1 MIDYHCH
8 LLPGIDD
15 GPATTDEAVEMAAAL
30 QRAGYSMVYCTPHLI
45 KSVYEASNEDVKT
58 TLVALQK
65 RLNNENI
72 GLQLLPGREHYL
84 DEFLLDYL
92 KDPLPLGNTKF
103 IMLEIPRHIPQEFIK
118 ETFFRITCNG
128 FIPMIAHPERGD
140 FLNMLQK
147 QANTRLPFFK
157 AERKTENSELLNYLI
172 DLGCAFQG
180 NLGSFLGLYG
190 PQAQKTANILKKM
203 EVYTHF
209 GTDLHSRSGIKY
221 LEEKRSLK
229 I

>member
-8 LLPGIDD
+8 LLPCLDD
-15 GPATTDEAVEMAAAL
+15 GPETIDEAVEMAAAL
-30 QRAGYSMVYCTPHLI
+30 QRAGYSTVYCTPHLI

-58 TLVALQK
+58 TLVALQT

-72 GLQLLPGREHYL
+72 GLQLLPGREYYL

-92 KDPLPLGNTKF
+92 KNPLPLGNTKF

-140 FLNMLQK
+140 FFTMLRK
-147 QANTRLPFFK
+147 QENTRLNFFK
-157 AERKTENSELLNYLI
+157 SERKPEKSELLTYLT
-172 DLGCAFQG
+172 DLGCVFQG

-190 PQAQKTANILKKM
+190 FQAQKIANILKKM
-203 EVYTHF
+203 EVYTYF

-221 LEEKRSLK
+221 LDRRLDD
-229 I
+229 

>member
-1 MIDYHCH
+1 MTDYHCH
-8 LLPGIDD
+8 LLPGLDD
-15 GPATTDEAVEMAAAL
+15 GPATIDEAVEMAAAL
-30 QRAGYSMVYCTPHLI
+30 QRAGYSTIYCTPHLI

-58 TLVALQK
+58 TLAALQT
-65 RLNNENI
+65 RLNDENI
-72 GLQLLPGREHYL
+72 GLQLLSGREYYL

-103 IMLEIPRHIPQEFIK
+103 IMLEIPKHIPPEFIK

-147 QANTRLPFFK
+147 RANTRLHFFK

-209 GTDLHSRSGIKY
+209 GTDLHSRDGIKY
-221 LEEKRSLK
+221 LKAK
-229 I
+229 IED